1 MQLFIETM
9 KYIIEYKE
17 RGYKYTAEIKAVSQ
31 REAMEIFS
39 EKYPNGKI
47 LNIQKL

>member
-1 MQLFIETM
+1 MIF
-9 KYIIEYKE
+9 IIEYKE

-39 EKYPNGKI
+39 ETYPCGTI
-47 LNIQKL
+47 LNIQKI

>member
-1 MQLFIETM
+1 MIFQ
-9 KYIIEYKE
+9 IEYKE
-17 RGYKYTAEIKAVSQ
+17 RGYKYTAEIKADSQ
-31 REAMEIFS
+31 REAMEIFA